1 MTAVELATALV
12 PKLKPALV
20 APAATVT
27 VAGAVTAGLLLETA
41 TCAPPAGAGP
51 LSVTVPVAAAPPVTL
66 AGLTLTFSD
75 EAAGGSTVSDTV
87 CVRPP

>member
-12 PKLKPALV
+12 PKVKLALV

-51 LSVTVPVAAAPPVTL
+51 FSVTVPVAAAPPVTL
-66 AGLTLTFSD
+66 AGPTFSA
-75 EAAGGSTVSDTV
+75 ETTGGSTVSEAV
-87 CVRPP
+87 PVAPP